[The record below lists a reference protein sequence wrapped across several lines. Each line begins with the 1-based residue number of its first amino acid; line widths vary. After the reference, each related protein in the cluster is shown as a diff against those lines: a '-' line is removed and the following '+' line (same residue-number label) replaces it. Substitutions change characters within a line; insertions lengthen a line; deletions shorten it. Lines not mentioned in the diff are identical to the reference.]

1 MRDLGAIIAGILVLM
16 VLAIVIVVE
25 MGKPYV
31 EVYQSYSTGECKYIK
46 IDGVTKPCSELVT
59 KSYDEHIWV
68 K

>member
-1 MRDLGAIIAGILVLM
+1 MRDLGVIIVGILVLI
-16 VLAIVIVVE
+16 VLTIAVVIE

-46 IDGVTKPCSELVT
+46 IDGVTKTCSELVT

>member
-1 MRDLGAIIAGILVLM
+1 MRDLGAIIAGILVLI

>member
-1 MRDLGAIIAGILVLM
+1 MRDLGPMIAGILVLI
-16 VLAIVIVVE
+16 VLAIIIVVE

-31 EVYQSYSTGECKYIK
+31 EVYQSYSTGECEYIK

>member
-1 MRDLGAIIAGILVLM
+1 MRDLGVIIAGILVLI
-16 VLAIVIVVE
+16 VLARAVVLE
-25 MGKPYV
+25 ISKPYI

-68 K
+68 E

>member
-1 MRDLGAIIAGILVLM
+1 MRDLGVIIVGILVLI
-16 VLAIVIVVE
+16 VLTIAVVIE

-46 IDGVTKPCSELVT
+46 IDGVKKPCSELVT

>member
-1 MRDLGAIIAGILVLM
+1 MRDLGVIIAGTLILI
-16 VLAIVIVVE
+16 VLAIAIVLE
-25 MGKPYV
+25 ISKPYV

>member
-1 MRDLGAIIAGILVLM
+1 MRDLGAIIAGILVIIILATII
-16 VLAIVIVVE
+16 VLE
-25 MGKPYV
+25 MSKPYV

>member
-1 MRDLGAIIAGILVLM
+1 MRDLGVIIAGTLILI
-16 VLAIVIVVE
+16 VLAIAIVIE
-25 MGKPYV
+25 ISKPYV

>member
-16 VLAIVIVVE
+16 VLAIVIVIE

>member
-1 MRDLGAIIAGILVLM
+1 MRDLGVIIVGILVLI
-16 VLAIVIVVE
+16 VLAIAIVLE
-25 MGKPYV
+25 IGKPYV
-31 EVYQSYSTGECKYIK
+31 EVYQSYSTGECEYIK

>member
-1 MRDLGAIIAGILVLM
+1 MRDLGVIIVGILVLI
-16 VLAIVIVVE
+16 VLTIAVVIE

>member
-1 MRDLGAIIAGILVLM
+1 MRDLGVIIVGILVLI
-16 VLAIVIVVE
+16 VLAIAIVLE
-25 MGKPYV
+25 LSKPYV
-31 EVYQSYSTGECKYIK
+31 EVYQSYSTGECEYIK

>member
-1 MRDLGAIIAGILVLM
+1 MRDLGVIIVGILVLI
-16 VLAIVIVVE
+16 VLAIAIVLE
-25 MGKPYV
+25 IGKPYV

>member
-1 MRDLGAIIAGILVLM
+1 MRDLGVIIVGILVLI
-16 VLAIVIVVE
+16 VLTIAVVIE

-46 IDGVTKPCSELVT
+46 IDGVTKQCSELVT

>member
-1 MRDLGAIIAGILVLM
+1 MRDLGVIIAGILVLILLARAV
-16 VLAIVIVVE
+16 VLEIS
-25 MGKPYV
+25 KPYV